1 MIWGG
6 KDSESSENFPTVLLF
21 LAQKTN
27 FQCASGGMDPII
39 RSNGSNHKVESAHT
53 LRRSGLYVVTY
64 RGDTL
69 GRTRLS
75 EVTCFRMLGPNALP
89 AAGHLSFSLLSLL
102 SFLEKQQVAMKLPRA
117 VSPSFM
123 RNVFISQ
130 GLDKGFQMLYLWGF

>member
-1 MIWGG
+1 MG
-6 KDSESSENFPTVLLF
+6 
-21 LAQKTN
+21 
-27 FQCASGGMDPII
+27 PII
-39 RSNGSNHKVESAHT
+39 RSNRPAHYVESAHT
-53 LRRSGLYVVTY
+53 LRCSGLYVVTY

-69 GRTRLS
+69 ARTRLS
-75 EVTCFRMLGPNALP
+75 EVTCFRMLGPNALR

-102 SFLEKQQVAMKLPRA
+102 SFLEKQQFTMKLPRV